1 MLAALLAAAGTA
13 YSAYSASQDAKKGQ
27 DAANQMSQES
37 AREQMAFQERMSSTA
52 HQRQVADL
60 RAAGLNPILSANTGA
75 STPGGA
81 MGSFQSNQSVAA
93 PIKAETINR
102 AVSTAQSLANIRLTK
117 ATEANTVANT
127 AKTLAETKPK
137 AAIAKAIDQ
146 LGEWVG
152 NSATSLGTWAG
163 GGNPDIKFQK
173 G

>member
-1 MLAALLAAAGTA
+1 MAAGA
-13 YSAYSASQDAKKGQ
+13 IGSIWSANSAKKGQ
-27 DAANQMSQES
+27 DDANRMSQES

-60 RAAGLNPILSANTGA
+60 RAAGLNPILSANSGA

-81 MGSFQSNQSVAA
+81 MGSFQSNQAVAA
-93 PIKAETINR
+93 PIKAETVNR
-102 AVSTAQSLANIRLTK
+102 AISSAQSLANVRLTK

-127 AKTLAETKPK
+127 AKTIAETKPK
-137 AAIAKAIDQ
+137 AHIAKAIDT
-146 LGEWVG
+146 LGDFVA
-152 NSATSLGTWAG
+152 NSAQSLGTWAG